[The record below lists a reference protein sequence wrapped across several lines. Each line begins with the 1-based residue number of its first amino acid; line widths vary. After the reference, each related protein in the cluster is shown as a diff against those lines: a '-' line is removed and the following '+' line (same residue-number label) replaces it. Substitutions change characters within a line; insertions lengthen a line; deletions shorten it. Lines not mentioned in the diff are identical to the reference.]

1 MIEWKVPLAEPRLL
15 ESEIAELTEAYRS
28 GWWAMGPRTASLEQD
43 LRAYTGAP
51 EAVAVSSCS
60 AGLHLACLAAGIGP
74 GDEVVLPS
82 ITFAA
87 TAHAVA
93 WTGAR
98 VRFGEISGL
107 REPWLSAGAVERALE
122 GGATA
127 VIAVSYG
134 GHPGEIAAIA
144 SLCAERK
151 VPLLE
156 DAAHAAG
163 SWSGGRHLGRYGLA
177 GTLSFSAAKNLG
189 IGEGGAVLCE
199 SPELADTV
207 RSLRWHGI
215 SRSNVQRH
223 SEAAAEYE
231 VERPG
236 FNYRM
241 DDPRATLVAARL
253 RRLDGDNEARGDLVA
268 AYHSAFAQEE
278 RLVPTAA
285 PAAGERNSHCM
296 FTAVLAEG
304 IDRRAFRSAMA
315 EHGVQTSVHFPPLH
329 LSQAYAG
336 AADQPLPLSEHYA
349 GRCVSLPLYPEMR
362 EEQLGLVIDAVRTSL
377 RRSERRTAA

>member
-15 ESEIAELTEAYRS
+15 ESEIAELAEAYRS

-74 GDEVVLPS
+74 DDEVVLPS

-127 VIAVSYG
+127 VLAVSYG
-134 GHPGEIAAIA
+134 GHPGEIAGIA
-144 SLCAERK
+144 SLCAERE

-163 SWSGGRHLGRYGLA
+163 SWSGGRHLGRHGLA

-189 IGEGGAVLCE
+189 VGEGGAVLCE

-215 SRSNVQRH
+215 TRSNLQRH

-236 FNYRM
+236 FNYRI
-241 DDPRATLVAARL
+241 DDPRAALAAARL
-253 RRLDGDNEARGDLVA
+253 RRLDRDNETRGNLVA
-268 AYHSAFAQEE
+268 EYRAALVGEE
-278 RLVPTAA
+278 RLVPTAEA
-285 PAAGERNSHCM
+285 PSGERNSHCM
-296 FTAVLAEG
+296 FTAVLAESV
-304 IDRRAFRSAMA
+304 DRRAFRSAMA
-315 EHGVQTSVHFPPLH
+315 DRGVQTSVHFPPLH
-329 LSQAYAG
+329 LSAAYAG
-336 AADQPLPLSEHYA
+336 TEAERLPLSEGYA
-349 GRCVSLPLYPEMR
+349 NRCVTLPLYPEMR
-362 EEQLGLVIDAVRTSL
+362 EEQLDLVIDAVRTSL